1 MVIRSWKEAVP
12 VFGHETAIIW
22 SIFRGKGSEG
32 LTEEEA
38 PLLGTTGFTLHK
50 MQPGVEGDYH
60 DHEDREQIYYF
71 TEGRGKMKIDEKI
84 YEVEEGDAVHLPPK
98 CKHQLINDSDAWIEH
113 LIITARVH

>member
-12 VFGHETAIIW
+12 VVGHETAIIW

-71 TEGRGKMKIDEKI
+71 TEGRG
-84 YEVEEGDAVHLPPK
+84 
-98 CKHQLINDSDAWIEH
+98 
-113 LIITARVH
+113 TRARRGTQFICHPSASTSSSTTQMRGSST